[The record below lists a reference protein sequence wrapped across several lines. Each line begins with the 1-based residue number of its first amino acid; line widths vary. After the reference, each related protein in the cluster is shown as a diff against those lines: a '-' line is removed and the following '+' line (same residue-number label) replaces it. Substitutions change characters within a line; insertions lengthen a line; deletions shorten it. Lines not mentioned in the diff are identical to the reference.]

1 MLSVISHVD
10 RAAHEGVLAD
20 MHHDR
25 KRVFVDLLKW
35 DIPVLE
41 EKYEIDQFDDANAI
55 YLVVTDSAREVHL
68 GSVRLLPSVR
78 PHILG
83 DIFPQLCSGTVPR
96 GDDVWEIT
104 RLCISPDV
112 ISMRQG
118 MQVRRQLAI
127 GLTEFALLHG
137 IERYTLVST
146 AAHLPQLLAIGWDCE
161 PLGLP
166 TQVGDQ
172 LLCATQINVT
182 PATLAYLRQ
191 STRTRRPVLD
201 LRAEPLAMAA

>member
-1 MLSVISHVD
+1 MLSVISNGD
-10 RAAHEGVLAD
+10 RAMHAGVLAD
-20 MHHDR
+20 MHRDR

-35 DIPVLE
+35 DVPVLE
-41 EKYEIDQFDDANAI
+41 ETFEIDQFDDENAI
-55 YLVVTDSAREVHL
+55 YLVVTDAARAKHL

-83 DIFPQLCSGTVPR
+83 DIFPQLCAGAVPT

-112 ISMRQG
+112 CSMRQG
-118 MQVRRQLAI
+118 MNVRRQLAI
-127 GLTEFALLHG
+127 GLTEFALLHS
-137 IERYTLVST
+137 IERYTLVSN

-166 TQVGDQ
+166 LDIEGQR
-172 LLCATQINVT
+172 LCATQINIT

-191 STRTRRPVLD
+191 TTRLARPVLD
-201 LRAEPLAMAA
+201 LGPEALALAA